1 MGSKI
6 DEDVLQ
12 VLESFGLTRLEA
24 QVYLT
29 IFMRGELG
37 AREIVQ
43 TFKIHFPQL
52 YSLVSNLERKGFIE
66 IQEGRPKKYR
76 VIDPKEIIQRE
87 KIKMEKNSNILVKSL
102 GKMRK
107 TEIVQKPS
115 VWITRGI
122 QNIFYNMNEMI
133 KGAKFDVTAIVHAN
147 FVQNVVES
155 LINKKKEGVQVYLVV
170 YPKAPELSLI
180 KKLKRVRTFGTCP
193 FAILAIADCEKG
205 LMAHGLPRVAP
216 PEMQY
221 GVVFEEPITPIFLSE
236 SFYEVWKRAKP
247 ISPEED
253 LKGLPKTFRSQR
265 MAMVEIKNLLKRGEV
280 RVVVK
285 GRYTGSSD
293 AFEGEGTVVGLTDN
307 ELHKNFILG
316 FPDGRTLTIGGFYSM
331 LEDIEAERITILKV
345 G

>member
-1 MGSKI
+1 
-6 DEDVLQ
+6 
-12 VLESFGLTRLEA
+12 
-24 QVYLT
+24 
-29 IFMRGELG
+29 
-37 AREIVQ
+37 
-43 TFKIHFPQL
+43 
-52 YSLVSNLERKGFIE
+52 
-66 IQEGRPKKYR
+66 
-76 VIDPKEIIQRE
+76 
-87 KIKMEKNSNILVKSL
+87 
-102 GKMRK
+102 
-107 TEIVQKPS
+107 
-115 VWITRGI
+115 
-122 QNIFYNMNEMI
+122 
-133 KGAKFDVTAIVHAN
+133 
-147 FVQNVVES
+147 
-155 LINKKKEGVQVYLVV
+155 
-170 YPKAPELSLI
+170 
-180 KKLKRVRTFGTCP
+180 
-193 FAILAIADCEKG
+193 
-205 LMAHGLPRVAP
+205 
-216 PEMQY
+216 
-221 GVVFEEPITPIFLSE
+221 FLSE